1 MHNSKTVLFLVLA
14 IGLLISAT
22 AFAASQ
28 AGGGTSIPT
37 APITY
42 NITIQINTECPLCQL
57 QGAHIFQYT
66 PQPYTWA
73 AGKQF
78 TLVIRDL
85 NQVTSLTNV
94 VINATAN
101 SSGIVTFH
109 IPVSPTDANTY
120 TNWTVALLVNL
131 YGYEFLIFE
140 NWYHNAT
147 FADVIANLTGHY
159 YTRLPNGTPVE
170 ENYVITSANATQAQ
184 PHGTLPVGYYGP
196 WGLFTYVNGSEQFA
210 NFSSLAIRQFYLG
223 VTTPRSYNLILTQTL
238 YINGTPVI
246 TTTYKP
252 AGSWANGTYFGPIT
266 YLGAYVTSLGGAGQT
281 VSSFLSPSSVQ
292 YKFAVI
298 LSIYNP
304 NTGSYINLTLISSTN
319 TIYTYR
325 IVWQGPY
332 SYTYSNLVST
342 ANFTSGHYLP
352 YHNYFPSLTYI
363 YTANFTRGYYTTPT
377 PTIASCQQLV
387 IWALPLSTLTVT
399 GLFDLKGNPI
409 LSPEYFT
416 FKVQEN
422 LGGYPLTISQAQG
435 GWSTD
440 ITDVRFGLLHTLCG
454 GAISSFS
461 DLATCFNSLTRS
473 KFINAVF
480 SIYEHPVLSWISGTI
495 SMTDYTVTLSAA
507 NLSPRLVVEYS
518 YQATPFSGYQQPTSG
533 YIDAVVL
540 QAPLNATSPVNFAAN
555 LTVSILPVQ
564 IPLWW
569 WNNVTLPNGMPF
581 NNLALAQGLSFVF
594 SGTTAYLNETG
605 QYAVVAGPWGSS
617 ATGANQLNTLYFWAL
632 PPYEYV
638 PVTPGVYA
646 DLLTLVNASG
656 YLPMPTLYAYLAN
669 TTKAST
675 TEYGFRY
682 LNWTQAVGLSSFFSQ
697 YGLAVSTSA
706 LPSLYTA

>member
-22 AFAASQ
+22 AFAH
-28 AGGGTSIPT
+28 
-37 APITY
+37 PITY
-42 NITIQINTECPLCQL
+42 NITLQINTECPLCQL
-57 QGAHIFQYT
+57 QGASIFQYT

-73 AGKQF
+73 AGRQF
-78 TLVIRDL
+78 TLVMRNMTAISP
-85 NQVTSLTNV
+85 NEVVNIVENV
-94 VINATAN
+94 TAN
-101 SSGIVTFH
+101 SSGMVTFH
-109 IPVSPTDANTY
+109 ISVSPTVANAFGKWY
-120 TNWTVALLVNL
+120 VALLVNL
-131 YGYEFLIFE
+131 YGYNFLIFE
-140 NWYHNAT
+140 SNYTGT

-159 YTRLPNGTPVE
+159 YTVLPNGTVVVK
-170 ENYVITSANATQAQ
+170 NYVLQFLPEGAAATLPNGTLLVLQSSVSATYPNGTVTTLPSNSIIQLNKTTTVTLLNSEIFTTFPNKTIVVAPSLWSPWSPLYGLNVVTLPNGTYVEYNGIVYQLKGAVNATLQSS
-184 PHGTLPVGYYGP
+184 TVVKSYGISYIP
-196 WGLFTYVNGSEQFA
+196 PIGFYETSYEWWGLWGLFTYVNGSEQFA

-387 IWALPLSTLTVT
+387 IWALPLSQLTVT

-555 LTVSILPVQ
+555 LTVSILPIQ

-569 WNNVTLPNGMPF
+569 WNNPHCPTACRL
-581 NNLALAQGLSFVF
+581 
-594 SGTTAYLNETG
+594 TTSRWPRAYPS
-605 QYAVVAGPWGSS
+605 YS
-617 ATGANQLNTLYFWAL
+617 AA
-632 PPYEYV
+632 PP
-638 PVTPGVYA
+638 
-646 DLLTLVNASG
+646 
-656 YLPMPTLYAYLAN
+656 PT
-669 TTKAST
+669 
-675 TEYGFRY
+675 
-682 LNWTQAVGLSSFFSQ
+682 
-697 YGLAVSTSA
+697 
-706 LPSLYTA
+706 